1 LAISIV
7 STNRGV
13 ATAKATAATLAV
25 TPSANFTSGNWALLG
40 VTWDAVAAEN
50 GPTSRLSVT
59 DNGPGATWTKLAEQ
73 TRGAAG
79 LDGVTVALFLAKLNS
94 ALTTSHTVTITNT
107 LSTGVAKAAG
117 LAELSSSGTIVL
129 SSGGANGANAA
140 ASTSYSVALSG
151 LTSVAGLYVG
161 IAAAEEELTTAV
173 TVDASYTAIFA
184 ASINSGTGGVNASN
198 VIASAG
204 TLANTSTG
212 DTFDR
217 TGLTAADRASILVR
231 LEESAGTTY
240 TKQNAT
246 SGFIAETAR
255 VAAGLKD
262 RLFPADTGLAILGA
276 TASGM
281 KAMAFGYDKTGTAV
295 MGSGAQTYTKT
306 GAATSEFTAGGVRTS
321 AFGYTKVG
329 AATSERAGSG
339 ADATTSTE
347 AGLAASPY
355 TAAGVRTRTF
365 PDKPGAGV
373 SVRTG
378 DGSTTATYT
387 EAGRAETPF
396 AASGVKTYSGPTTY
410 TKAGAGETERKASG
424 TDSTLFAAKAG
435 VSTSERSGSG
445 LGSNTF
451 TEVGAGIKTH
461 TSSGVRSLVFITAGL
476 GAAPFSGGGTKTVS
490 ANNTYVKA
498 GFAIMPHSGTGFR
511 IVPDVLT
518 TVTLRSAPAAIT
530 VGSSNGALRITSS
543 PNSIPSLADG

>member
-13 ATAKATAATLAV
+13 ATAKVAAATLAI
-25 TPSANFTSGNWALLG
+25 TPSANFTSGNWAMLG
-40 VTWDAVAAEN
+40 VVWDAVAAEN
-50 GPTSRLSVT
+50 GPTTRLSVT
-59 DNGPGATWTKLAEQ
+59 DNGPGATWTRLAEQ

-94 ALTTSHTVTITNT
+94 ALTTGHTVTITNT

-129 SSGGANGANAA
+129 STSGANGANAA
-140 ASTSYSVALSG
+140 ASTAYSVALSG

-217 TGLTAADRASILVR
+217 TGLTSSDRAAILVR
-231 LEESAGTTY
+231 LEETVGTTY

-255 VAAGLKD
+255 VASGLKD
-262 RLFPADTGLAILGA
+262 RQFPADTGVAILEA
-276 TASGM
+276 TAAGP
-281 KAMAFGYDKTGTAV
+281 KEL
-295 MGSGAQTYTKT
+295 TYSKT
-306 GAATSEFTAGGVRTS
+306 GAALMGGPIISEKT
-321 AFGYTKVG
+321 G
-329 AATSERAGSG
+329 AAVSERKASG

-347 AGLAASPY
+347 AGTASSPH

-365 PDKPGAGV
+365 PADTGSGV
-373 SVRTG
+373 SERAG
-378 DGSTTATYT
+378 EGSTTVTYT
-387 EAGRAETPF
+387 EAGNGAADF

-424 TDSTLFAAKAG
+424 ADSTLFAAKAG
-435 VSTSERSGSG
+435 ASVSERSGSG
-445 LGSNTF
+445 TDSNTF
-451 TEVGAGIKTH
+451 TEAGAGIRTH
-461 TSSGVRSLVFITAGL
+461 TGSGVQSLIFITSGL
-476 GAAPFSGGGTKTVS
+476 GAAPFSGSGTKTVTAS
-490 ANNTYVKA
+490 NTYVKTGLGILVFTGA
-498 GFAIMPHSGTGFR
+498 GYRM
-511 IVPDVLT
+511 VPDVLT
-518 TVTLRSAPAAIT
+518 TVTLRSAPATIT